1 MGGRERESPHT
12 PWALEGGPWGGKI
25 KRKTQ
30 ATSGKLCEKRKIK
43 RKNKKNYKNDQK
55 WIGNIGFL
63 PEMLIISKTFT

>member
-1 MGGRERESPHT
+1 MGGREREIPHT

-43 RKNKKNYKNDQK
+43 RKNKKNYNKEQKLDMKYMILSKNINNYK
-55 WIGNIGFL
+55 
-63 PEMLIISKTFT
+63 FT